1 MAEKLQLL
9 FSETELTALLNEN
22 RSSEDFLYNLFQD
35 KNNHKLMCSA
45 LQEYHRNDGGSPE
58 VHDFEIIR
66 VAFTQAILTGRFT
79 CKFRVKYHFTCSDI
93 RNEAGDTI
101 VWNFKIDEA
110 RQVIDMIG
118 EEPLVREGE

>member
-1 MAEKLQLL
+1 MAEKLQLHL
-9 FSETELTALLNEN
+9 SQSEYEALLNEN
-22 RSSEDFLYNLFQD
+22 RSTENFLVKLFRDQG
-35 KNNHKLMCSA
+35 NHKLMCSA

-66 VAFTQAILTGRFT
+66 IQFTPAILTGRFT

-101 VWNFKIDEA
+101 VWDFIIDEA
-110 RQVIDMIG
+110 RQVIDMTG

>member
-1 MAEKLQLL
+1 MAEKLQLP
-9 FSETELTALLNEN
+9 FSETEFTALLNEN
-22 RSSEDFLYNLFQD
+22 RSNEDFVNNLFRN
-35 KNNHKLMCSA
+35 KGNHKLMCSA

-66 VAFTQAILTGRFT
+66 INFTPAILAGRFT
-79 CKFRVKYHFTCSDI
+79 CKFRVKYHFTCSDV

-101 VWNFKIDEA
+101 VWDFKMDEGKH
-110 RQVIDMIG
+110 VIDITG